1 MTYFKLNLGYSE
13 EDYYKAFQSQ
23 IDKLDNPHD
32 KESIKQLLFDN
43 LHHSIEYTI
52 VYLLQD
58 FEVFDK
64 KHLIEAKMTIPMVK
78 KINSH
83 FEIVDSVELNKYVFN
98 TIEERLNKYISFEQQ
113 NSIEYRTYLKGIL
126 KQDFIM
132 SEHWYDSFDGIYNY
146 NLLKYLIIKSRYILA
161 DNVHSSYLKNVKS
174 PLKLILDKNN
184 AEFLKYL

>member
-1 MTYFKLNLGYSE
+1 MTHFKLDLLSTE
-13 EDYYKAFQSQ
+13 EDYYKAFQYE
-23 IDKLDNPHD
+23 IDKLDNPND
-32 KESIKQLLFDN
+32 GESIKQLLFN
-43 LHHSIEYTI
+43 KLHRSIEYTI
-52 VYLLQD
+52 EYLLQD

-64 KHLIEAKMTIPMVK
+64 KFLVQPRTTIPMIK

-98 TIEERLNKYISFEQQ
+98 TIEERLNKYISIEQQ

-132 SEHWYDSFDGIYNY
+132 SEQWYDSFDGIYNY
-146 NLLKYLIIKSRYILA
+146 DLLKYLIVKSRNILA
-161 DNVHSSYLKNVKS
+161 HNVFTPFSKNTKC
-174 PLKLILDKNN
+174 PLKLILDKNY